1 MEVEASYIKE
11 ISKLSKTN
19 AVSGYSQTEE
29 KTQVD
34 YSNYS
39 ASEIRDIPYD
49 EAKENYDQIEDRLND
64 LSKNNI
70 SEYENGQHGSA
81 CFQLHAVNYSNNEK
95 LNEAK
100 YEAMRNME
108 EEADVIHFSIEL
120 QTNLQDYYYGKETT
134 ASFQINGTDGSN
146 HVGTNLNEVQLS
158 NINIDDFIDK
168 MLETFTEDYNSV
180 KSGTIKEQ
188 YKSIVDG
195 YSSFKENYDKAV
207 TEPYYA

>member
-1 MEVEASYIKE
+1 MEIEASYIKE
-11 ISKLSKTN
+11 VSKVSKTN
-19 AVSGYSQTEE
+19 IVSGYSQTEE
-29 KTQVD
+29 KTPID

-39 ASEIRDIPYD
+39 VSEIRDISYS
-49 EAKENYDQIEDRLND
+49 EAKENYDQIEDRLHD

-70 SEYENGQHGSA
+70 SEYENGQGGA
-81 CFQLHAVNYSNNEK
+81 AFFQLHAVNYSNNEK

-100 YEAMRNME
+100 YETMRNME

-120 QTNLQDYYYGKETT
+120 QTNLEDYYYGKETT

-146 HVGTNLNEVQLS
+146 HAHKELNSTQLS
-158 NINIDDFIDK
+158 NINMDDFIDK
-168 MLETFTEDYNSV
+168 MLETFIEDYNSA

-188 YKSIVDG
+188 YKGIVDG